1 MICQYCKF
9 SNGEIFQ
16 SEFLGHLCK
25 ECSCNFLDKRSKLFL
40 QKLSHFN
47 GSENIY
53 NHYLNKLKFT
63 DGIKYLA
70 EQLNCFW
77 LIDLVASYQHE
88 LLNNSFQLWSIR
100 LKSDKGAIIECRE
113 DTNLPPLVTQVLEY
127 TDFPLN
133 NFEFYVV
140 GGTML
145 LKSEY

>member
-1 MICQYCKF
+1 MICKYCKYL
-9 SNGEIFQ
+9 NGEIFR

-25 ECSCNFLDKRSKLFL
+25 ECNCNFLDKRSKLFL
-40 QKLSHFN
+40 EKLSNFT

-53 NHYLNKLKFT
+53 NHYSKTLKYT
-63 DGIKYLA
+63 DGMRFLA

-77 LIDLVASYQHE
+77 LIDLVASYQQE
-88 LLNNSFQLWSIR
+88 LLNNSFQLWSVK
-100 LKSDKGAIIECRE
+100 LKSDRGAIIECRE
-113 DTNLPPLVTQVLEY
+113 DSDLHPIVTQLIKF
-127 TDFPLN
+127 TDFLLD